1 MCLAIVVPPKAR
13 TAYEKVRSAMM
24 SKLTATLA
32 PQGNRSAIAP
42 PPEKVIT
49 LTNPTRP
56 IAKLAH
62 YAHNVPK
69 TKKPNAS
76 SPGIS
81 TKMLWITPMQ

>member
-1 MCLAIVVPPKAR
+1 MPKR
-13 TAYEKVRSAMM
+13 
-24 SKLTATLA
+24 TATLV
-32 PQGNRSAIAP
+32 PQGNHLFTAP

-49 LTNPTRP
+49 LINPTRP
-56 IAKLAH
+56 TAKLAH

-81 TKMLWITPMQ
+81 TKMPWTMPMQ

>member
-1 MCLAIVVPPKAR
+1 ML
-13 TAYEKVRSAMM
+13 
-24 SKLTATLA
+24 KLTVTRA
-32 PQGNRSAIAP
+32 PQDNRSATAP

-49 LTNPTRP
+49 LTNLTRP

-62 YAHNVPK
+62 YAPNVPK

-76 SPGIS
+76 SLGIS